1 MAITTLLELHF
12 AEEHL
17 IDGPVF
23 LSGILRQTRGFDG
36 CLGIEVLTDIED
48 PGHIVVVE
56 QWESNS
62 HDLAY
67 RAWRAG
73 EGATPLRDYLTGA
86 PGLTKY
92 EMTAAS

>member
-12 AEEHL
+12 AEERL

-23 LSGILRQTRGFDG
+23 LAGMLEQTRSFDG

-73 EGATPLRDYLTGA
+73 EGATRLRDYLAGA
-86 PGLTKY
+86 PGLTKF
-92 EMTAAS
+92 ELTAAS